1 MNVTVHAKGVIVTSK
16 QKSLIER
23 KILQLRKYVRDF
35 SPVDVTVSLIDES
48 GPEKG
53 GIDQAV
59 HIMVVLP
66 KEEIFIKE
74 VDDRLMRAFG
84 YAFKSLERRLRRY
97 GKIRRDKE
105 NREGSRIKGIINA
118 VGSVGRFVP
127 RRRKRK

>member
-1 MNVTVHAKGVIVTSK
+1 MVHAKGVIVTSK

-59 HIMVVLP
+59 HIRVVLP

-97 GKIRRDKE
+97 GNIRRDKE

-118 VGSVGRFVP
+118 VGSVGRLVP
-127 RRRKRK
+127 GRRKRK